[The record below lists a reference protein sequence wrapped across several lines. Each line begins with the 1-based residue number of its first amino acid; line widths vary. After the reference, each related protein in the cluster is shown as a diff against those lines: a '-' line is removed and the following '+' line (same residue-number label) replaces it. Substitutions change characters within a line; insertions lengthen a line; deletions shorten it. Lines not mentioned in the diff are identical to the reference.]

1 MSIRI
6 ATAADLD
13 AIMAIENASFPTDA
27 WSAESMAAELVT
39 EYSHYVV
46 DEDAGEIIGY
56 AGLRSIRGNA
66 DADIQTIA
74 LREARR
80 GEGRGRAML
89 RALLAEA
96 SARGAREVFLEVRA
110 DNPGAEGLYIS
121 EGFEELARRPRYY
134 QPDDVDAIVMK
145 LDLRAW
151 ASAPQAREENAA
163 LGGEILS
170 NPPPIRA
177 NSARAGGVEVP
188 NADAPDAATK
198 EATA

>member
-1 MSIRI
+1 MTIRI
-6 ATAADLD
+6 ATPADLD
-13 AIMAIENASFPTDA
+13 AIMMIENASFPTDA
-27 WSAESMAAELVT
+27 WSAESMAAELAT
-39 EYSHYVV
+39 EYSHYLV

-74 LREARR
+74 LVETRR

-89 RALLAEA
+89 RTLLAEA

-145 LDLRAW
+145 LDLRRW
-151 ASAPQAREENAA
+151 
-163 LGGEILS
+163 
-170 NPPPIRA
+170 
-177 NSARAGGVEVP
+177 
-188 NADAPDAATK
+188 ADAATPDAATPDSATK